1 MELSFRNSKL
11 AKVLNSERELIK
23 NYGAD
28 NGRRIGLR
36 LQNIRDA
43 ATLAELSKVPQT
55 RVHELK
61 ADRNEQISVDA
72 KHPYR
77 LILVCSHEEVPR
89 KPDGGLDWARITKV
103 QLIEIV
109 DTH

>member
-1 MELSFRNSKL
+1 MELSFRNNKL
-11 AKVLNSERELIK
+11 AKLLNSEREIIRT
-23 NYGAD
+23 YGPD
-28 NGRRIGLR
+28 NGRRIMLR
-36 LQNIRDA
+36 LSNIRDA
-43 ATLAELSKVPQT
+43 ATLEELSKVPQT

-77 LILVCSHEEVPR
+77 LILVCNNDEMPR
-89 KPDGGLDWARITKV
+89 KDDGGLNWARITKV
-103 QLIEIV
+103 QLIEII

>member
-1 MELSFRNSKL
+1 MELSFRNNKL
-11 AKVLNSERELIK
+11 AKLLNSEREILRT
-23 NYGAD
+23 YGAD
-28 NGRRIGLR
+28 NGRRIMLR
-36 LQNIRDA
+36 LSNIHDA
-43 ATLAELSKVPQT
+43 ATLEELSKVPQT

-77 LILVCSHEEVPR
+77 LILVCNHDETPR
-89 KPDGGLDWARITKV
+89 KDDGGLDWARITKL
-103 QLIEIV
+103 QLIEIT

>member
-1 MELSFRNSKL
+1 M
-11 AKVLNSERELIK
+11 
-23 NYGAD
+23 
-28 NGRRIGLR
+28 LR
-36 LQNIRDA
+36 LSNIRDA

-77 LILVCSHEEVPR
+77 LILVCNDDETPR
-89 KPDGGLDWARITKV
+89 KDDGGLDWARITKV
-103 QLIEIV
+103 QLIEII

>member
-1 MELSFRNSKL
+1 M
-11 AKVLNSERELIK
+11 LNSERELVR
-23 NYGAD
+23 NYGTD
-28 NGRRIGLR
+28 NGHRIALR

-43 ATLAELSKVPQT
+43 ATLEELSKVPQT
-55 RVHELK
+55 RVHELT

-77 LILVCSHEEVPR
+77 LILVCNHEDPPR
-89 KPDGGLDWARITKV
+89 KPDGGLNWARITKV
-103 QLIEIV
+103 QLIEIT

>member
-1 MELSFRNSKL
+1 VELSFKTSKL
-11 AKVLNSERELIK
+11 AKVLNSEQELIR

-43 ATLAELSKVPQT
+43 ATLEELSRIPQT
-55 RVHELK
+55 RVHQLIGN
-61 ADRNEQISVDA
+61 RNEQISVDA

-77 LILVCSHEEVPR
+77 LILISDHDEAPR
-89 KPDGGLDWARITKV
+89 KPDGGLDWAHITKV
-103 QLIEIV
+103 QLIEIA
-109 DTH
+109 DTQ

>member
-1 MELSFRNSKL
+1 VELSFRNSKL
-11 AKVLNSERELIK
+11 AKVLNSEREILR

-28 NGRRIGLR
+28 NGRRIMLR
-36 LQNIRDA
+36 LSNIRDA
-43 ATLAELSKVPQT
+43 ETLEQLSKVPQT
-55 RVHELK
+55 RVHELT

-77 LILVCSHEEVPR
+77 LILVCNHEEAPR

>member
-1 MELSFRNSKL
+1 VELTFRNSKL
-11 AKVLNSERELIK
+11 AKGLNSERALVR

-43 ATLAELSKVPQT
+43 ATLEELSKVPQT
-55 RVHELK
+55 RVHELT
-61 ADRNEQISVDA
+61 ADRNEQISVDV

-77 LILVCSHEEVPR
+77 LILVSRHEDSPR
-89 KPDGGLDWARITKV
+89 KPDGGLNWARITKV
-103 QLIEIV
+103 QLIEIT